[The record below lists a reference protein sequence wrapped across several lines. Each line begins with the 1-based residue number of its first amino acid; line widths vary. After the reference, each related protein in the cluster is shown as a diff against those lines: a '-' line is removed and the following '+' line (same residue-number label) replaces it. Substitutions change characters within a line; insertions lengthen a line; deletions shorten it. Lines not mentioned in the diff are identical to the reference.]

1 MKYDWSISYR
11 PRDSHNNEPH
21 VVQSEEGLD
30 GWMAG
35 YNSADW
41 LNAGLMTDCLA
52 GGLMLAG
59 YNSAGVRMADWLTG

>member
-1 MKYDWSISYR
+1 MA
-11 PRDSHNNEPH
+11 
-21 VVQSEEGLD
+21 
-30 GWMAG
+30 GWLAG

-59 YNSAGVRMADWLTG
+59 YNSAGVRMADWLTGCDLARDLLDD